1 MRILISLLLLVLS
14 APLFAQS
21 SVPDAERELVQRTNE
36 DRARENTSRLES
48 SELLAQAA
56 RSHLGQMIREH
67 KLSHQF
73 PGEPTVAERIAAT
86 GLRFQAS
93 GENVAFFT
101 EPHSAKESAIEA
113 NDILMGS
120 KPHRENIL
128 KREYNT

>member
-1 MRILISLLLLVLS
+1 MRIIVLLLVFVFYV
-14 APLFAQS
+14 PLFAQS
-21 SVPDAERELVQRTNE
+21 SAPDAERELVQRTNE
-36 DRARENTSRLES
+36 DRARETISPLES
-48 SELLAQAA
+48 SELLTQAA

-101 EPHSAKESAIEA
+101 EPHDA
-113 NDILMGS
+113 
-120 KPHRENIL
+120 
-128 KREYNT
+128 